1 MKKEIKGFVTGV
13 VTTAFISAAVF
24 TGFAEPVE
32 KAINAVY
39 NNIKLYVDGNLVK
52 PKDAKGNDVEPFIY
66 NGTTYLPIRAVSEAL
81 GKTVS
86 WDSDTNSVYVGKKSE
101 EELKETKEGTEV
113 KETKGT
119 KETKEVKDAKEVT
132 VSTPEELVKE
142 IGSNKKILLKPGIY
156 NLSKLKQTYS
166 EDKHVYW
173 QKVSDGNELVL
184 KDVFNLTI
192 EGIGEEPSQII
203 VEPRYA
209 YVLSFI
215 NAENIRINNIKA
227 GHTEEGNCLG
237 GVYSFKDS
245 VDIEI
250 NKSELY
256 GCGTEGLN
264 IEDVEKLTFVDSKI
278 YDCTYYIMTVKNCR
292 DIKFINSSF
301 AENREFDL
309 INVDNS
315 SNISFDKCN
324 ITDNY
329 TIYEP
334 EYDFFDY
341 SLFNVN
347 LSKNVVVKDSKINKN
362 KCVYLAKD
370 KDSVV
375 FENTDISENT
385 FYKGEYLK

>member
-1 MKKEIKGFVTGV
+1 MKKELKGFITGV
-13 VTTAFISAAVF
+13 VTTAFIFAAVF
-24 TGFAEPVE
+24 TVFAEPVE

-39 NNIKLYVDGNLVK
+39 NNIKLYVDGKLVK
-52 PKDAKGNDVEPFIY
+52 PKDAKGNDVDPFIY

-86 WDSDTNSVYVGKKSE
+86 WDGETNSVYVGNKPE
-101 EELKETKEGTEV
+101 QEAN
-113 KETKGT
+113 
-119 KETKEVKDAKEVT
+119 ETKEVKDAKEVT
-132 VSTPEELVKE
+132 VGTSEELVKE

-156 NLSKLKQTYS
+156 NLSKIKQTYS
-166 EDKHVYW
+166 EDKHVFW
-173 QKVSDGNELVL
+173 QKVLDGNELVV

-192 EGIGEEPSQII
+192 EGIGEEPSQILI
-203 VEPRYA
+203 EPRYA

-215 NAENIRINNIKA
+215 NAENIKINNIKA
-227 GHTEEGNCLG
+227 GHTEEGTCSG
-237 GVYSFKDS
+237 GVYRFINSA
-245 VDIEI
+245 DIEI

-264 IEDVEKLTFVDSKI
+264 IEGVEKLTFADSKI
-278 YDCTYYIMTVKNCR
+278 YDCTYNIMTVKNCK

-301 AENREFDL
+301 VENREFDL

-315 SNISFDKCN
+315 GNILFDKCS
-324 ITDNY
+324 ITNNY
-329 TIYEP
+329 TAYEP
-334 EYDFFDY
+334 IYDFFDY

-347 LSKNVVVKDSKINKN
+347 LSKNVIVRDSKINKN

-375 FENTDISENT
+375 FENTDISGNT
-385 FYKGEYLK
+385 FYKGEYFK